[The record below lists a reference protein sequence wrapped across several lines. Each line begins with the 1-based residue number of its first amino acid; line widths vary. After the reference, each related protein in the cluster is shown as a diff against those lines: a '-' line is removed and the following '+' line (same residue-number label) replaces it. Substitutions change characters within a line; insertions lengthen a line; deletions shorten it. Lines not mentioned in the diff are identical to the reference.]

1 MHHKK
6 IHPKISYT
14 TLVLKYI
21 FKFLNS
27 MMNIILS
34 QIYFIHSI
42 FSNFVRFFLKL
53 TNLYP
58 KLIKYTLKRKK
69 IKDVMLIHCKTKLQK
84 D

>member
-1 MHHKK
+1 
-6 IHPKISYT
+6 
-14 TLVLKYI
+14 
-21 FKFLNS
+21 

-34 QIYFIHSI
+34 QIYFIHSK

-69 IKDVMLIHCKTKLQK
+69 SQRCDVNSLQKKLQK